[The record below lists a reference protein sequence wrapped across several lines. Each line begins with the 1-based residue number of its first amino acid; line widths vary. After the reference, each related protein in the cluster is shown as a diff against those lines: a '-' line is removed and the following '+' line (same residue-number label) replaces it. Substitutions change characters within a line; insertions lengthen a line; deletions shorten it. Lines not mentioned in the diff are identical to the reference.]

1 MPRII
6 LGIVIAVGIAYGF
19 SWYSP
24 RISHWVAQSFQ
35 LSSPA
40 WMVVDIIFSSLGV
53 LGGCIVGMLLS
64 SNSSKTV
71 PSVVALLGVLYFAK
85 CYFQSPAYF
94 QSLPVWYSAAI
105 PMTIVFACVLS
116 YFALSLMRVSHEKCT

>member
-6 LGIVIAVGIAYGF
+6 LGIIIAVGIAYGF

-40 WMVVDIIFSSLGV
+40 WLVVDIIFSSLGV
-53 LGGCIVGMLLS
+53 LGGSIVGMLLS
-64 SNSSKTV
+64 GNSNKIV
-71 PSVVALLGVLYFAK
+71 PSAVALLGVLYFAK
-85 CYFQSPAYF
+85 CYFQSLTYF
-94 QSLPVWYSAAI
+94 QSLPIWYSAAI
-105 PMTIVFACVLS
+105 PITIVFACVLS
-116 YFALSLMRVSHEKCT
+116 YFAFSLMRVNHEKCT

>member
-6 LGIVIAVGIAYGF
+6 LGIVIAAGIAYGF

-24 RISHWVAQSFQ
+24 RVSHWFAQSLQ

-40 WMVVDIIFSSLGV
+40 WMVLDIIFSSLGV

-64 SNSSKTV
+64 RNANKIV
-71 PSVVALLGVLYFAK
+71 PSVVGLLGVLYFAK

-94 QSLPVWYSAAI
+94 QSLPVWYSSAI
-105 PMTIVFACVLS
+105 PITIVFACVLS
-116 YFALSLMRVSHEKCT
+116 YFTFSLMRVNRE